1 MSKHREKLTEAIAH
15 AKAVREAAI
24 RNAKAALTE
33 SLEPSLREDFSRM
46 VSEEETEEEEINE
59 YSDDMVSEMEEV
71 DEDLNLDEILSEMEE
86 EEISEAKEEEKEEE
100 VSEAKKDE
108 EDDNE
113 EEEEEGDDEEETINL
128 EDLTEPELKKI
139 ILSVI
144 EDLESEGDEAE
155 IEDEM
160 GEEEEEEVE
169 GAEMMD
175 EIDLNELLNELIN
188 EEDDEEEPVNENA
201 TTDAKYQKDGYAKF
215 SKSAGDKGMY
225 KKDTVGKEYYKTGLK
240 EENTKLK
247 SLLKKK
253 DALLK
258 EALETNDYL
267 TNELSDLNLLNAKL
281 LYTNKIFN
289 AKNLNESQK
298 VRVLETFDKASN
310 VNEVELVYETL
321 KDGLV
326 SRNTKIIKEHVQS
339 ASSMATPPTK
349 RPIVE
354 VNSAFERM
362 QKLAFHKSQH

>member
-86 EEISEAKEEEKEEE
+86 EEISEAKKEEKEEE

-188 EEDDEEEPVNENA
+188 EEDDEKPLEENA

-321 KDGLV
+321 KSGLA